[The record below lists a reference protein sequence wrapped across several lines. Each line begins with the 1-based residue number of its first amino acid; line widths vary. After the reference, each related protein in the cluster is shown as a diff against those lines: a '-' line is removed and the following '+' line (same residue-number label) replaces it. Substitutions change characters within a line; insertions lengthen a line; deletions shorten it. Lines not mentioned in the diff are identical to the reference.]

1 MEFNAPKNFKRGR
14 LIAGRYTV
22 ADLLIAGGGIL
33 LSFLL
38 ELFFFLNLLS
48 VGVARNL
55 VFAILFLIPGMI
67 SILFILPAGIY
78 HNVFTFLEL
87 KIITAGRPKTYI
99 YEGVRYY
106 GLSGKK
112 EKQDP

>member
-48 VGVARNL
+48 AGVARNL
-55 VFAILFLIPGMI
+55 VFAILFLMPGMI

-78 HNVFTFLEL
+78 HHVFTFLEL
-87 KIITAGRPKTYI
+87 KIITLGRPKTYI

-106 GLSGKK
+106 GLQSKKK
-112 EKQDP
+112 EQDP

>member
-1 MEFNAPKNFKRGR
+1 MEFRVPKNFKRGR
-14 LIAGRYTV
+14 LIANRYTIY
-22 ADLLIAGGGIL
+22 DLLIAGSGIL

-48 VGVARNL
+48 KGIARNL
-55 VFAILFLIPGMI
+55 VFAVLFLMPGMI

-87 KIITAGRPKTYI
+87 GVLNLKTKKIYI
-99 YEGVRYY
+99 YEGVKYY
-106 GLSGKK
+106 GSSAKK